1 MQQLY
6 KCLIADTLKEL
17 PTLEFLIQSY
27 PGIEREVLQ
36 GYLDT
41 TRETLK
47 DGQTRAGAVLYR
59 LHCRYSY
66 LKTFRLEFYV
76 NKQIVPRSFNLER
89 EVKVKDLQEA
99 LAAAEITIE
108 ALQGSEWLVTLNRI
122 YDSDNL
128 IVWDCEVGEC
138 LQEEHSQDYKLVFS
152 VNNKASVSEFYKIFS
167 TESENLAKQEGF
179 DIAREFSTE
188 DSIWSLT
195 RVEDEEGNVVC
206 RVKNTALTP
215 QLYKL
220 TYLIKNSVSNQEEL
234 FYRVVSALSLKEV
247 RIKSLDLASVFEFPS
262 FNITAE
268 LVAIE
273 DEVGVTVWQ
282 AQQSEHTKD

>member
-6 KCLIADTLKEL
+6 KW
-17 PTLEFLIQSY
+17 
-27 PGIEREVLQ
+27 
-36 GYLDT
+36 
-41 TRETLK
+41 
-47 DGQTRAGAVLYR
+47 
-59 LHCRYSY
+59 
-66 LKTFRLEFYV
+66 KTFRLEFYV

-195 RVEDEEGNVVC
+195 RVEDE
-206 RVKNTALTP
+206 
-215 QLYKL
+215 
-220 TYLIKNSVSNQEEL
+220 
-234 FYRVVSALSLKEV
+234 
-247 RIKSLDLASVFEFPS
+247 
-262 FNITAE
+262 
-268 LVAIE
+268 
-273 DEVGVTVWQ
+273 VGVTVWQ